1 MNRRKL
7 LLIAALSAICAGL
20 FAKAD
25 TYTYNYW
32 DEIEKSPDAYRV
44 SHVVYANDLNLNVPL
59 KNPTS
64 LFAHENSIYLCD
76 TDNNRIIE
84 LEYTEKKTL
93 ELVRIIDHVN
103 ESPFIEDNYFKK
115 PQDIFICE
123 DGSILIADTENGRV
137 LKTDKDLNVIFVLT
151 EPDDPTYEKGKA
163 FLPNKVVADPKGR
176 VYVLSKNVNK
186 GFLKYEYDGTFKGFF
201 GASKVIV
208 SAADR
213 FWKKFATEAQKA
225 RMTLFVPTEYSNCF
239 MDKEGFIYAVTK
251 VFDEGDLR
259 NGNAKPIRRL
269 NALGDDILINN
280 GYAFPIGD
288 LEWSNAAGISGAS
301 KFVDV
306 TVLDDEIYIGVDEN
320 RGRIFAYNNQGYLLF
335 VFGGKGNI
343 DGFFRNPASIAN
355 IGKDLFVTDSTNCT
369 ITVFTPT
376 DYGNLIYRATE
387 QFAVGLYDDS
397 ADTWQKVLELNG
409 NYDLAYIGLGKSFLR
424 QKKYK
429 EAMEY
434 FKLKR
439 DRLDYSKA
447 FKYYRK
453 EWIEQNFAWLAIV
466 VIAIILI
473 PLIIGWVRKIKW
485 EISTL

>member
-1 MNRRKL
+1 
-7 LLIAALSAICAGL
+7 
-20 FAKAD
+20 
-25 TYTYNYW
+25 
-32 DEIEKSPDAYRV
+32 
-44 SHVVYANDLNLNVPL
+44 
-59 KNPTS
+59 
-64 LFAHENSIYLCD
+64 
-76 TDNNRIIE
+76 
-84 LEYTEKKTL
+84 
-93 ELVRIIDHVN
+93 
-103 ESPFIEDNYFKK
+103 
-115 PQDIFICE
+115 
-123 DGSILIADTENGRV
+123 
-137 LKTDKDLNVIFVLT
+137 
-151 EPDDPTYEKGKA
+151 
-163 FLPNKVVADPKGR
+163 
-176 VYVLSKNVNK
+176 
-186 GFLKYEYDGTFKGFF
+186 
-201 GASKVIV
+201 
-208 SAADR
+208 
-213 FWKKFATEAQKA
+213 
-225 RMTLFVPTEYSNCF
+225 MTLFVPTEYSNCF

-259 NGNAKPIRRL
+259 NGRAKPIRRL

-343 DGFFRNPASIAN
+343 DGFFRTPASIVN

>member
-7 LLIAALSAICAGL
+7 LLIAALSAICTGL

-137 LKTDKDLNVIFVLT
+137 LKTDKDLNVIFVLK

-259 NGNAKPIRRL
+259 NGRAKPIRRL

-288 LEWSNAAGISGAS
+288 LKWSNAAGISGAS